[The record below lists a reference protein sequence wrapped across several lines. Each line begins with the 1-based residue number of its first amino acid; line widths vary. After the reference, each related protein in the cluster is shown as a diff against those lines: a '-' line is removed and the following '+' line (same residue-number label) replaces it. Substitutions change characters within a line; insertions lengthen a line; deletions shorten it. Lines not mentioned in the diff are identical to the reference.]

1 MEYLLHAKHIS
12 KHLTDATQLILI
24 AALGGEH
31 FYDPQIKGEET
42 GHRVI
47 KQLIKS
53 QHIMREVRL
62 IHRSQTC
69 ISKEDTVL
77 LLCYGDAII
86 WRKKKNRMVHKR
98 IIVKI

>member
-1 MEYLLHAKHIS
+1 MTLKLKVR
-12 KHLTDATQLILI
+12 KLR
-24 AALGGEH
+24 
-31 FYDPQIKGEET
+31 
-42 GHRVI
+42 HRVI